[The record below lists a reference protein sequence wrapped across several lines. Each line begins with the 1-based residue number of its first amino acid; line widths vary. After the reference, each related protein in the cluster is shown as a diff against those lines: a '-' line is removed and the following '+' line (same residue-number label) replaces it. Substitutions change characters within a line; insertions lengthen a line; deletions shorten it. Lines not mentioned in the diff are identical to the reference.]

1 MSYPSLKN
9 HFLIAMPQLDDPNFH
24 QSITW
29 VIEHNADGAMG
40 VTVNRPSSLTLN
52 DILTDLNID
61 YDGLPANHQ
70 VVLGGP
76 VRPEAGFIFHP
87 DTGEEWS
94 SSQLL
99 MDGLRLTTSK
109 DILEAIAAGRGPSHS
124 LTALGYAGWDAGQ
137 LEQEMLDNSWLS
149 VAAEPATLFEV
160 PISERWQVAASTLG
174 VDIRLLSGA
183 AGHA

>member
-29 VIEHNADGAMG
+29 VVEHNADGAMG

-52 DILTDLNID
+52 DILTDLDID

-76 VRPEAGFIFHP
+76 VRPAAGFIFHP
-87 DTGEEWS
+87 DNGEEWS
-94 SSQLL
+94 SSQLVI
-99 MDGLRLTTSK
+99 DWLRLNTSE
-109 DILEAIAAGRGPSHS
+109 DILDAIAAGRV
-124 LTALGYAGWDAGQ
+124 LTRSSTDLGYA
-137 LEQEMLDNSWLS
+137 
-149 VAAEPATLFEV
+149 
-160 PISERWQVAASTLG
+160 
-174 VDIRLLSGA
+174 
-183 AGHA
+183 